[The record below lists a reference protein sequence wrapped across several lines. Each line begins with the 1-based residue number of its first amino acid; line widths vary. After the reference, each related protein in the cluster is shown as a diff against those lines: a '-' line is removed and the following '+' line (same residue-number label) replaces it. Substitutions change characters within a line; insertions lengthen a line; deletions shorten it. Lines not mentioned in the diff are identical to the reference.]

1 MVMNSAM
8 DMVNFACVYY
18 QYFQAPLWKPISST
32 SKHSIIIV
40 NCNTIV
46 FLQV

>member
-1 MVMNSAM
+1 MVMNGAM

-18 QYFQAPLWKPISST
+18 QYFQAPLWKPISSM
-32 SKHSIIIV
+32 SKHPIIIV
-40 NCNTIV
+40 NCIAVV